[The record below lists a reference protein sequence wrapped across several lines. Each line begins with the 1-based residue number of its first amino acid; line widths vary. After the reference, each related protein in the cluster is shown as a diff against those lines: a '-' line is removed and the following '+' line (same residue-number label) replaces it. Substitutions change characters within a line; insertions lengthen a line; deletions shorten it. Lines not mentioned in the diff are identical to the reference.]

1 MPLPIK
7 KNTSETLLS
16 RVISRAEILQNLEE
30 YQKALS
36 FFRRY
41 PDRLLDMYVEASGEE
56 CNFKL
61 FDYQRIFLRSLA
73 RNKEVYLTFSRGTS
87 KSFTTYLWCI
97 ICCVLYPN
105 SKIGVS
111 ASTKGQ
117 AGAILESKISEIL
130 NLLPILKFEVRKIEK
145 VKDSYIVHFKNGSFL
160 QNIAPKQSSRGLR
173 FTAVILE
180 ELIEADPDI
189 VQEVILPTLAIQRC
203 AANGEFDRSEV
214 VTQQKIVVT
223 TSGYKDTYA
232 YMTLIRTLLRQ
243 LTEPDKAMTL
253 GGSYRIP
260 IIEGLQNMD
269 FIRQQ
274 KMSGE
279 FNPTSFGREYL
290 SRWSSGS
297 ENAYFQAE
305 IFDKYRSIQDPE
317 FEAAEKLPPNAGYVM
332 SIDIG
337 RFSDQSEIAMWK
349 YVPQK
354 GTTSTKYL
362 VNIWSLEKMHFDEQA
377 VEIKLIYERFKPEA
391 VVIDGNGLGAGL
403 IDELIKSQVDVRTNQ
418 YLRPWGVMNDDKGY
432 YNQFKTADMIPNLM
446 YIIKANAPFNTEN
459 YSNLQTQLTTG
470 KLRFLVDERQA
481 KLRIDASRAK
491 RFKDMTDDEKADY
504 IIPFM
509 QTSVLKDQMINLE
522 EKHEGVN
529 IILDRTNKNIKK
541 DKVSAMSYGLYYI
554 KVEIDDRAMA
564 RKSIS
569 LDQMMKLGTSGA
581 RQTNKLANRL
591 TFRGNHQYTSP
602 MRRSGKF

>member
-7 KNTSETLLS
+7 KNLNDRLLT
-16 RVISRAEILQNLEE
+16 RVVSKAEILENLEE
-30 YQKALS
+30 YRKAIS
-36 FFRRY
+36 FYRRF
-41 PDRLLDMYVEASGEE
+41 PDRLLDMYIEASGEG
-56 CNFKL
+56 CSFRL
-61 FDYQRIFLRSLA
+61 FDYQRIFLRALA

-97 ICCVLYPN
+97 IECILYPN
-105 SKIGVS
+105 SKVGVS

-130 NLLPILKFEVRKIEK
+130 NLLPILNFEIRKIEK
-145 VKDSYIVHFKNGSFL
+145 VKDSYVIHFKNGSFM

-173 FTAVILE
+173 FTTIILE

-189 VQEVILPTLAIQRC
+189 VQEVILPTLAIQRR
-203 AANGEFDRSEV
+203 AANGEFDRSEI

-223 TSGYKDTYA
+223 TAGYKDSYA

-290 SRWSSGS
+290 SRWSTGS

-305 IFDKYRSIQDPE
+305 IFDRYRAIQEPE
-317 FEAAEKLPPNAGYVM
+317 FEASEKLPQGAGYVM
-332 SIDIG
+332 SIDVG
-337 RFSDQSEIAMWK
+337 RYSDQSEIVMWK
-349 YVPQK
+349 YIPQK

-362 VNIWSLEKMHFDEQA
+362 VNIWTLEKMHFGEQA
-377 VEIKLIYERFKPEA
+377 IEIKLIYEKFHPEA

-418 YLRPWGVMNDDKGY
+418 YLRPWGIMNDDKGY
-432 YNQFKTADMIPNLM
+432 YNQFKTVDMIPNLL
-446 YIIKANAPFNTEN
+446 YVIKATAPFNTEN

-481 KLRIDASRAK
+481 KLKVDASRAK
-491 RFKDMTDDEKADY
+491 KFKDMTSEEKTDY

-509 QTSVLKDQMINLE
+509 QTSILKDQMINLE

-564 RKSIS
+564 RKSIT
-569 LDQMMKLGTSGA
+569 LDQMMKLGTSGNK
-581 RQTNKLANRL
+581 QTNKLANRL

-602 MRRSGKF
+602 MRRTGKF